1 MKASPAAIGAFT
13 LGAFAL
19 ALAGLVALG
28 AGDLFARHMRAVAF
42 FTGDLRGLSVGSPV
56 NFQGVQIGRVSAIE
70 IHLDVATMKP
80 VIPVYIEFTTDF
92 DVEDLRGRK
101 DGDALSLA
109 REQRLK
115 TAIKNGLHA
124 RLATQSLITGQ
135 SVIEL
140 EFDPDAPRKFVGAA
154 SSTIEIP
161 TSPSDFQQ
169 LRAALTRLPIDKI
182 GEAALRLLGDADSF
196 IASPELS
203 ALLRSLRASSDSF
216 GRVMESAD
224 TQLEPLA
231 ANINETLT
239 TARDT
244 LVVAQGALQ
253 EARTT
258 FATGDRVI
266 SNDLRVTLK
275 TATEALQKAEKVL
288 ADGDSLLDS
297 NSPQRYDLN
306 QTLRN
311 LSATSRSLRLFSE
324 QLERRPNAI
333 FLGK

>member
-1 MKASPAAIGAFT
+1 MKASPTAIGAFT
-13 LGAFAL
+13 LGAVVL
-19 ALAGLVALG
+19 ALAALVALG
-28 AGDLFARHMRAVAF
+28 AGDLFTRHMRAVAF
-42 FTGDLRGLSVGSPV
+42 FTGDLQGLSAGSPV
-56 NFQGVQIGRVSAIE
+56 DFQGVQIGRVSAIE

-92 DVEDLRGRK
+92 DVKDLKGKK
-101 DGDALSLA
+101 DRQALSLV
-109 REQRLK
+109 RDQRLK
-115 TAIKNGLHA
+115 IAIENGLHA

-140 EFDPDAPRKFVGAA
+140 EFDPNAPRQFVGADP
-154 SSTIEIP
+154 STIEIP
-161 TSPSDFQQ
+161 TSPSDMQQ
-169 LRAALTRLPIDKI
+169 LRTALTHLPIDKI
-182 GEAALRLLGDADSF
+182 AEAALRLLGDADRF
-196 IASPELS
+196 IASPELT
-203 ALLRSLRASSDSF
+203 ALLRSLHASSDSF
-216 GRVMESAD
+216 GRVMGSVE
-224 TQLEPLA
+224 TGLGPLA
-231 ANINETLT
+231 ANVNETLT

-258 FATGDRVI
+258 IATGDRVM
-266 SNDLRVTLK
+266 SNDLRETLK

-288 ADGDSLLDS
+288 ADGDSLLAT
-297 NSPQRYDLN
+297 NSPQRYDLD